1 MKQKLNNDMILLL
14 ILYADN
20 QSKII
25 GRTRLQKLVFLY
37 EKEFPYKL
45 HQDRPSG
52 LFNYFAYD
60 YGPFSK
66 DLYKHIKNLKALD
79 MTLVENEKELDQYA
93 DTIDR
98 ETEYSITQD
107 GIECVV
113 EELIQKGR
121 IDEFEMEAM
130 DKFKRDY
137 NDMELNKLVKFVYEK
152 YPEYTKNSKIKD
164 KVFGAVIEWIR
175 AG

>member
-1 MKQKLNNDMILLL
+1 
-14 ILYADN
+14 
-20 QSKII
+20 
-25 GRTRLQKLVFLY
+25 
-37 EKEFPYKL
+37 
-45 HQDRPSG
+45 
-52 LFNYFAYD
+52 
-60 YGPFSK
+60 
-66 DLYKHIKNLKALD
+66 

-130 DKFKRDY
+130 DNFKRDY

-164 KVFGAVIEWIR
+164 KVFGAVIE
-175 AG
+175 